1 MVFRTLA
8 GLSFTAAVASAE
20 YYEGDG
26 TSYTLGDISSGNCNF
41 MSAIPTASTNYAALN
56 NDQWD
61 NLANCGR
68 CAEVSCIDDQ
78 CADQTTTAI
87 VQILDRCPECSS
99 GDLDLSP
106 TVFKHITG
114 SDPSRLTIR
123 WKFVDCPN
131 PGNIEVCLKSGSNGY
146 YVAVQP
152 TNTLVGVETVT
163 INGESTT
170 MVDSAYYYLIE
181 STSDVDLTSVA
192 VSITSV
198 EGETVEG
205 TYSLTADEC
214 VDTNQQFTT
223 SSSSQTTSSTT
234 YISTTTSAPTST
246 TSAQASTTSTPTS
259 TTAAPTSTTD
269 TPTFTTATPSST
281 TTAPTSTTSTPT
293 STTAAPT
300 STTDTPTFTTATPSS
315 TTTAPTSTT
324 ATPTSTTDTPAST
337 TATPTSATATS
348 TQTQG
353 SSAAEDAASS
363 IMEGVETTTAPT
375 SATSTPTSIPVTNT
389 TTPSPTTAAPTVMM
403 STPTTSSPKC
413 RVRSRRG

>member
-1 MVFRTLA
+1 MAFRTLA
-8 GLSFTAAVASAE
+8 ALSWTAAVVSAE

-26 TSYTLGDISSGNCNF
+26 TSYTLGDTSSGNCNF

-61 NLANCGR
+61 GLQNCGR

-106 TVFKHITG
+106 TVFKNITG

-131 PGNIEVCLKSGSNGY
+131 PGNIEVCLKTGSNGY

-152 TNTLVGVETVT
+152 SNTLVGVETVT

-181 STSDVDLTSVA
+181 STSEVDLTSVA

-205 TYSLTADEC
+205 TYSLTAGEC
-214 VDTNQQFTT
+214 LDTNQQFTT
-223 SSSSQTTSSTT
+223 SSSSQISSQMTTSSTT
-234 YISTTTSAPTST
+234 G
-246 TSAQASTTSTPTS
+246 
-259 TTAAPTSTTD
+259 
-269 TPTFTTATPSST
+269 
-281 TTAPTSTTSTPT
+281 
-293 STTAAPT
+293 
-300 STTDTPTFTTATPSS
+300 
-315 TTTAPTSTT
+315 APTSTT
-324 ATPTSTTDTPAST
+324 ATPTSTTATPTSTTATPAST
-337 TATPTSATATS
+337 TATPSATTAA
-348 TQTQG
+348 QTQG
-353 SSAAEDAASS
+353 SSAAEEADSS
-363 IMEGVETTTAPT
+363 YTKDVETTTAPT
-375 SATSTPTSIPVTNT
+375 S
-389 TTPSPTTAAPTVMM
+389 PTTASPVSTTSVPVATTATPATTTANPTATTTA
-403 STPTTSSPKC
+403 STTSAPTTSSPKC
-413 RVRSRRG
+413 RVRSRRD

>member
-192 VSITSV
+192 MSITSV

-205 TYSLTADEC
+205 TYSLTAD
-214 VDTNQQFTT
+214 D
-223 SSSSQTTSSTT
+223 
-234 YISTTTSAPTST
+234 IAPTNYAALNNEQWNNLGNCGRCAQVSCIDEACADQT
-246 TSAQASTTSTPTS
+246 ASAIVQIVDRCPECKYGDLDLSPSVFKTITGSDPSRLSIRWQFVDCPNPETVKICLKTGSNGFWVAVQPTNAVIGVKSVSINGISASMINGAYYYLITSTSEVDLTAVDVSVTS
-259 TTAAPTSTTD
+259 INGQVIEGAYSFSLNECPNSGDNHD
-269 TPTFTTATPSST
+269 TCTNSR
-281 TTAPTSTTSTPT
+281 
-293 STTAAPT
+293 
-300 STTDTPTFTTATPSS
+300 D
-315 TTTAPTSTT
+315 
-324 ATPTSTTDTPAST
+324 AS
-337 TATPTSATATS
+337 PYHHATAGHNCS
-348 TQTQG
+348 G
-353 SSAAEDAASS
+353 
-363 IMEGVETTTAPT
+363 
-375 SATSTPTSIPVTNT
+375 
-389 TTPSPTTAAPTVMM
+389 
-403 STPTTSSPKC
+403 
-413 RVRSRRG
+413 

>member
-1 MVFRTLA
+1 MFFRTLA

-68 CAEVSCIDDQ
+68 CAEVSCIDDH

-234 YISTTTSAPTST
+234 YISTTSSALTST

-281 TTAPTSTTSTPT
+281 TTAPTSTT
-293 STTAAPT
+293 
-300 STTDTPTFTTATPSS
+300 
-315 TTTAPTSTT
+315 
-324 ATPTSTTDTPAST
+324 ATPTSTTDIPAST

-375 SATSTPTSIPVTNT
+375 SATSTPTSTPVTNT

>member
-1 MVFRTLA
+1 MAFRTIA
-8 GLSFTAAVASAE
+8 ALSLTAAVASAE

-26 TSYTLGDISSGNCNF
+26 TSYTLGDVSSGNCNF

-61 NLANCGR
+61 DLANCGR

-78 CADQTTTAI
+78 CTDQTTTAI

-106 TVFKHITG
+106 TVFKNITG

-123 WKFVDCPN
+123 WRFVDCPN
-131 PGNIEVCLKSGSNGY
+131 PGNIEVCLKTGSNGY

-170 MVDSAYYYLIE
+170 MVDSAYYYLIT
-181 STSDVDLTSVA
+181 STSDVDLTSVQ

-205 TYSLTADEC
+205 TYSLTAGEC

-223 SSSSQTTSSTT
+223 SSSSQTSSQTTSSQTSS
-234 YISTTTSAPTST
+234 STTTSAPV
-246 TSAQASTTSTPTS
+246 
-259 TTAAPTSTTD
+259 
-269 TPTFTTATPSST
+269 
-281 TTAPTSTTSTPT
+281 
-293 STTAAPT
+293 
-300 STTDTPTFTTATPSS
+300 
-315 TTTAPTSTT
+315 STT
-324 ATPTSTTDTPAST
+324 ATPMATTAAPAAPAST
-337 TATPTSATATS
+337 TATPTATTA

-353 SSAAEDAASS
+353 SSAAADVDSSYTED
-363 IMEGVETTTAPT
+363 VETTTAPIST
-375 SATSTPTSIPVTNT
+375 TAPPTSTTATPVST
-389 TTPSPTTAAPTVMM
+389 TVTPVATTAAPTTA
-403 STPTTSSPKC
+403 TPTLTSTTSSPKC
-413 RVRSRRG
+413 GVRSRRN

>member
-8 GLSFTAAVASAE
+8 ALSFTVVVSAE
-20 YYEGDG
+20 YFEGDG

-78 CADQTTTAI
+78 CTDQTTTAI

-106 TVFKHITG
+106 TVFKTITG
-114 SDPSRLTIR
+114 SDPSRLSIR

-163 INGESTT
+163 INGEATT

-205 TYSLTADEC
+205 TYSLTAGEC
-214 VDTNQQFTT
+214 VDTDQQFTT

-234 YISTTTSAPTST
+234 YTST
-246 TSAQASTTSTPTS
+246 
-259 TTAAPTSTTD
+259 
-269 TPTFTTATPSST
+269 T
-281 TTAPTSTTSTPT
+281 TTAPTSNTT
-293 STTAAPT
+293 
-300 STTDTPTFTTATPSS
+300 
-315 TTTAPTSTT
+315 
-324 ATPTSTTDTPAST
+324 TPAST
-337 TATPTSATATS
+337 TATPTSTTATPVS
-348 TQTQG
+348 TTATPVSTTATPVSTTAAPASTTAIPTSTTATPISTTATQTWG
-353 SSAAEDAASS
+353 SVGEDTENSLEEDVEATTSPTSTTSTPASTTS
-363 IMEGVETTTAPT
+363 TPVATTTIPPTTTTAPT
-375 SATSTPTSIPVTNT
+375 ATT
-389 TTPSPTTAAPTVMM
+389 TTPTTN
-403 STPTTSSPKC
+403 SPKC

>member
-1 MVFRTLA
+1 MFFRTLA

-68 CAEVSCIDDQ
+68 CAEVSCIDDH

-223 SSSSQTTSSTT
+223 SSSMIGVKSVSING
-234 YISTTTSAPTST
+234 ISASMINGAYYYLITST
-246 TSAQASTTSTPTS
+246 SEVDLTAVDVSVTSINGQSNDSSLNECPNSGANHDTCTNSRDASPYHH
-259 TTAAPTSTTD
+259 
-269 TPTFTTATPSST
+269 
-281 TTAPTSTTSTPT
+281 
-293 STTAAPT
+293 
-300 STTDTPTFTTATPSS
+300 
-315 TTTAPTSTT
+315 
-324 ATPTSTTDTPAST
+324 
-337 TATPTSATATS
+337 ATAGHNCS
-348 TQTQG
+348 G
-353 SSAAEDAASS
+353 
-363 IMEGVETTTAPT
+363 
-375 SATSTPTSIPVTNT
+375 
-389 TTPSPTTAAPTVMM
+389 
-403 STPTTSSPKC
+403 
-413 RVRSRRG
+413 

>member
-1 MVFRTLA
+1 MAFRTLA
-8 GLSFTAAVASAE
+8 ALSLTAVVASAE

-26 TSYTLGDISSGNCNF
+26 TSYTLGDVSAGNCNF

-61 NLANCGR
+61 DLANCGR

-78 CADQTTTAI
+78 CTDQTTTAI

-106 TVFKHITG
+106 TVFKNITG

-123 WKFVDCPN
+123 WRFVDCPN

-170 MVDSAYYYLIE
+170 MVDSAYYYLVT
-181 STSDVDLTSVA
+181 STSDVDLTSVQ
-192 VSITSV
+192 VSITSI

-205 TYSLTADEC
+205 TYSLTAGEC

-223 SSSSQTTSSTT
+223 SSSSQTSQSSYSQTTTAPVSTT
-234 YISTTTSAPTST
+234 ATPSATTATPVSTTATPTAT
-246 TSAQASTTSTPTS
+246 TATQTQVSSVAEDADTENVEATASPTS
-259 TTAAPTSTTD
+259 TTAP
-269 TPTFTTATPSST
+269 
-281 TTAPTSTTSTPT
+281 
-293 STTAAPT
+293 
-300 STTDTPTFTTATPSS
+300 
-315 TTTAPTSTT
+315 PTSTT
-324 ATPTSTTDTPAST
+324 ATPVAT
-337 TATPTSATATS
+337 TAITTVATT
-348 TQTQG
+348 
-353 SSAAEDAASS
+353 
-363 IMEGVETTTAPT
+363 TTTA
-375 SATSTPTSIPVTNT
+375 
-389 TTPSPTTAAPTVMM
+389 
-403 STPTTSSPKC
+403 PTTSSPKC
-413 RVRSRRG
+413 RVRSRRN